1 MGRCKDMR
9 INAKE
14 SAVIVISSKATPREH
29 FAAKELQKYMEKIVG
44 VKLSVVPDT
53 RVFVKQRIIIG
64 GPERNGAAA
73 ELITAEEFG
82 RTVPGQEGFLIKS
95 FGPDALLIAGSEDSC
110 ERGTVYGTYEFLERY
125 LGCSLSAYS
134 HPDVAAGEWIPSAA
148 EINLTDINYVKAM
161 ADRPFR
167 GACVE
172 YGDAAGNPDRAL
184 NTVFFEWL
192 IKNRYNYV
200 YVWTKTYEQFK
211 DMGMVDVASRMGLEF
226 MVGHHDASDLFLPP
240 EGNKYFP
247 EKYYETHPEYYRLQE
262 DGTRFKI
269 VDQSGQIVF
278 CSRNIEMIE
287 EISKNIIFW
296 LSQNPSVKMVQL
308 APHDGISPQC
318 VCEACA
324 PYSKSE
330 NYTYFMNE
338 IAIRVA
344 KVHPDVKMVS
354 LIYVDLWECP
364 KDVNLSPSLMILE
377 ATWHGGLRTTGKPD
391 GSSLNGTHFEDN
403 LMEWKKT
410 GAEVLYYEYYMG
422 VYSGRQRYVPMAD
435 EVQAIWKR
443 FIEKGIS
450 GASTQIECFNLW
462 NHIFNFY
469 TFGRTAYDTDLSM
482 EDNLDRFARIF
493 GEGAE
498 WMKKSIR
505 MVEECLDGQVPIIE
519 GGRYMI
525 DHVDKDAVYDC
536 YDKALA
542 AAKTP
547 LARNNIRLMRM
558 VFRYTDLETKEG
570 ASTIIQYHAVR
581 NYPNAPAELLYM
593 TEFDSWWK
601 NDPGYGIDIPLTE
614 ENREVEFIPKNDK
627 WYCFE

>member
-1 MGRCKDMR
+1 MK
-9 INAKE
+9 INQKKL
-14 SAVIVISSKATPREH
+14 AVIVISSVPTVREA
-29 FAAKELQKYMEKIVG
+29 FAAKELQKYLEKITG
-44 VKLSVVPDT
+44 LKLSIVSDN
-53 RVFVKQRIIIG
+53 RVFADQKIIIG
-64 GPERNGAAA
+64 GPERNDAARA
-73 ELITAEEFG
+73 LISREAFIQK
-82 RTVPGQEGFLIKS
+82 VPGPEGFMIQS
-95 FGPDALLIAGSEDSC
+95 FGDNTLLIAGSEDSC
-110 ERGTVYGTYEFLERY
+110 ERGTVYGVYEFLERF
-125 LGCSLSAYS
+125 LGYSLAAYS
-134 HPDVAAGEWIPSAA
+134 HPDVAAGEWVPVLGEVEFG
-148 EINLTDINYVKAM
+148 EIVYAKAM

-172 YGDAAGNPDRAL
+172 YGDAAGNADRGL
-184 NTVFFEWL
+184 NLVFFEWL

-211 DMGMVDVASRMGLEF
+211 EMGIVDAVSRMGLEF
-226 MVGHHDASDLFLPP
+226 MVGHHDASELFLPP

-247 EKYYETHPEYYRLQE
+247 EKYYETHPEYYKLLE
-262 DGTRFKI
+262 DGSRYKI
-269 VDQSGQIVF
+269 VDQSGQMVF
-278 CSRNIEMIE
+278 CSRNQEMIE
-287 EISKNIIFW
+287 EISKNIIHW

-308 APHDGISPQC
+308 APHDGIAPQC
-318 VCEACA
+318 VCEACK
-324 PYSKSE
+324 PYNKSE

-338 IAIRVA
+338 IAKRVS
-344 KVHPDVKMVS
+344 KVYPDVKMVT

-364 KDVNLSPSLMILE
+364 KDVELSPSLMVLE
-377 ATWHGGLRTTGKPD
+377 ATWHGGLRSTGKPD
-391 GSSLNGTHFEDN
+391 GTALNGTHFEEN
-403 LMEWKKT
+403 LLEWKQT

-469 TFGRTAYDTDLSM
+469 TFGRTAYDVELTM
-482 EDNLDRFARIF
+482 EDNLERFARIF

-505 MVEECLDGQVPIIE
+505 IVEECLDGQVPIID

-525 DHVDKDAVYDC
+525 EHVDKDAVYDC
-536 YDKALA
+536 YEKALA
-542 AAKTP
+542 AADSA

-558 VFRYTDLETKEG
+558 VFRYTDLETREE
-570 ASTIIQYHAVR
+570 ASKIIQYHAVR
-581 NYPNAPAELLYM
+581 NYPDAPEELLYM
-593 TEFDSWWK
+593 TEFDSFWK

-614 ENREVEFIPKNDK
+614 EGRVISFNPETDK
-627 WYCFE
+627 WYRFE

>member
-1 MGRCKDMR
+1 MK
-9 INAKE
+9 INRQE
-14 SAVIVISSKATPREH
+14 SAVIVISSDATPREH
-29 FAAKELQKYMEKIVG
+29 FAAKELQKYIEKIVG
-44 VKLSVVPDT
+44 VKLSVVPDN
-53 RVFVKQRIIIG
+53 RVFVKQRVVIG
-64 GPERNGAAA
+64 GPDRNNAAK
-73 ELITAEEFG
+73 ELISEEDF
-82 RTVPGQEGFLIKS
+82 RRKAPGPEGFLLKS
-95 FGPDALLIAGSEDSC
+95 FGSDALLIAGSEDNC
-110 ERGTVYGTYEFLERY
+110 ERGTVYGVYEFLERY

-134 HPDVAAGEWIPSAA
+134 HPDLAAGEWVPAA
-148 EINLTDINYVKAM
+148 DKIELDDINYVKAL

-184 NTVFFEWL
+184 NIVFLEWL

-211 DMGMVDVASRMGLEF
+211 EMGIVEAASRMGLEF

-278 CSRNIEMIE
+278 CSRNMEMIE
-287 EISKNIIFW
+287 EISKNIISW

-308 APHDGISPQC
+308 APHDGMAPQC

-330 NYTYFMNE
+330 NYTFFMNE
-338 IAIRVA
+338 IAKRVA
-344 KVHPDVKMVS
+344 KVHPEVKMVS

-364 KDVNLSPSLMILE
+364 KDVELSPSLMILE
-377 ATWHGGLRTTGKPD
+377 ATWHNGLRTTGKPD
-391 GSSLNGTHFEDN
+391 GSSLNGTHFEEN

-435 EVQAIWKR
+435 EIQAIWKR

-482 EDNLDRFARIF
+482 EDNLERFARIF
-493 GEGAE
+493 GEGTE

-525 DHVDKDAVYDC
+525 DHVDKEAVYEC
-536 YDKALA
+536 YEKALE

-558 VFRYTDLETKEG
+558 VFRYTDLETKEE

-593 TEFDSWWK
+593 TEFDSFWK

-614 ENREVEFIPKNDK
+614 ENREVEFIPENDK

>member
-1 MGRCKDMR
+1 MR
-9 INAKE
+9 INENE

-44 VKLSVVPDT
+44 VKLSIVQDN
-53 RVFVKQRIIIG
+53 RVFVKKRIIIG
-64 GPERNGAAA
+64 GPERNSAAA
-73 ELITAEEFG
+73 ELIAAEEFG
-82 RTVPGQEGFLIKS
+82 RTVPGPEGFLIKS
-95 FGPDALLIAGSEDSC
+95 FGEDALLIAGSEDSC
-110 ERGTVYGTYEFLERY
+110 ERGTVYGVYEFLERY

-134 HPDVAAGEWIPSAA
+134 HPDVAAGEWIPSAKEITLA
-148 EINLTDINYVKAM
+148 EISYVKAM

-167 GACVE
+167 GACVQ
-172 YGDAAGNPDRAL
+172 YGDAAGDPNRAL
-184 NTVFFEWL
+184 NVVFFEWL
-192 IKNRYNYV
+192 LKNRYNYV
-200 YVWTKTYEQFK
+200 YLWTKTYEQYK
-211 DMGMVDVASRMGLEF
+211 DMGLVDVASRMGLEL

-262 DGTRFKI
+262 DGTRFKV
-269 VDQSGQIVF
+269 VDHAGQMIF
-278 CSRNIEMIE
+278 CSRNMELIE
-287 EISKNIIFW
+287 EISKNIISW
-296 LSQNPSVKMVQL
+296 LSENPIVKMVQL
-308 APHDGISPQC
+308 APHDGRAPQC

-330 NYTYFMNE
+330 NYIYFMNE

-354 LIYVDLWECP
+354 MVYVDLWECP

-377 ATWHGGLRTTGKPD
+377 AVWHDGIMRTTGKPD

-410 GAEVLYYEYYMG
+410 GAEVLYYDYYMSS
-422 VYSGRQRYVPMAD
+422 YANRQRYIPMAD

-443 FIEKGIS
+443 FIEKGVS

-482 EDNLDRFARIF
+482 EDNLDRFAKIF

-505 MVEECLDGQVPIIE
+505 IVEECLDGQKPINFS
-519 GGRYMI
+519 GRYMI
-525 DHVDKDAVYDC
+525 EHVDKEAVYDC
-536 YDKALA
+536 YEKALA
-542 AAKTP
+542 AAETP

-558 VFRYTDLETKEG
+558 VFRYSDLETKEE
-570 ASTIIQYHAVR
+570 ASTIMYYHAVR

-593 TEFDSWWK
+593 TEFDSFWK

-614 ENREVEFIPKNDK
+614 ENREVEFIPASDK